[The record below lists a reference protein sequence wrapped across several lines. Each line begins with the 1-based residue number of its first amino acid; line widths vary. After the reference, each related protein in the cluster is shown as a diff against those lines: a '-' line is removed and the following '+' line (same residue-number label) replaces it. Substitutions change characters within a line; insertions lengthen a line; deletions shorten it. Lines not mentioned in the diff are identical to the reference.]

1 MSGFNVARVVLVLLG
16 VAAFL
21 SLEVDLVFLHVGF
34 GHRRH
39 SCCRLREADEEV
51 EQVDHLDAGILF
63 VELLIFGPP
72 FPRHTVGEF
81 ASSCDMARCTEQSV
95 FCSS

>member
-1 MSGFNVARVVLVLLG
+1 MWRESPCSSRCSRFPA
-16 VAAFL
+16 
-21 SLEVDLVFLHVGF
+21 LEVDLVFLYISLEDIVGT
-34 GHRRH
+34 HAK
-39 SCCRLREADEEV
+39 RLREADEEV

-81 ASSCDMARCTEQSV
+81 SQ
-95 FCSS
+95 FL